1 MAGRRSKGAHAEEEP
16 ENSERWL
23 LTYADMITLLMVLF
37 IVLFAIGQVDQKKF
51 DKLHDGLANSFGQPT
66 VLQGS
71 NGLLEGSATQAAVP
85 NDAVATAQSLQSQRG
100 AALQAQQA
108 QAAARRQQASMEA
121 VRQQIVA
128 ALKKQGLEDAVQFQ
142 TKEQRGLVV
151 NIVTDR
157 VLFDLGEATLR
168 PQGAQVLDA
177 IAPALKN
184 LPNEMVIEGHTDNLP
199 ISDAQFASN
208 WELSTQRATTVLR
221 HLLTRGLAARKVAAA
236 GYADQRPL
244 ARDSSAGSRARNR
257 RVAIVILSDAPA
269 AAAATVGPSAQPA
282 VPAVPA
288 VPVVPAVPAAPAAPT
303 VPGA

>member
-1 MAGRRSKGAHAEEEP
+1 MAGRKSKLAHAEEEH

-51 DKLHDGLANSFGQPT
+51 DKLHDGLANSFGEPT

-71 NGLLEGSATQAAVP
+71 AGVLAGSASQAPSPDTVVPGNQDIQDQLQAALKSQK
-85 NDAVATAQSLQSQRG
+85 AMSAAQAEAERR
-100 AALQAQQA
+100 
-108 QAAARRQQASMEA
+108 QAAAMDALRAR
-121 VRQQIVA
+121 ITA
-128 ALKKQGLEDAVQFQ
+128 ALKKQGLADAVQFQ
-142 TKEQRGLVV
+142 SKEQRGLVV

-168 PQGAQVLDA
+168 PQGARVLDA
-177 IAPALKN
+177 IAPVLKG
-184 LPNEMVIEGHTDNLP
+184 LPNEMVVEGHTDSLP
-199 ISDAQFASN
+199 ISDARYASN

-221 HLLTRGLAARKVAAA
+221 HLLEDGLAANKVAAA

-244 ARDSSAGSRARNR
+244 KADTTTAGRARNR
-257 RVAIVILSDAPA
+257 RVAIVILTAETTASAAGAAPA
-269 AAAATVGPSAQPA
+269 AAPF
-282 VPAVPA
+282 
-288 VPVVPAVPAAPAAPT
+288 PVVPAVPANPV